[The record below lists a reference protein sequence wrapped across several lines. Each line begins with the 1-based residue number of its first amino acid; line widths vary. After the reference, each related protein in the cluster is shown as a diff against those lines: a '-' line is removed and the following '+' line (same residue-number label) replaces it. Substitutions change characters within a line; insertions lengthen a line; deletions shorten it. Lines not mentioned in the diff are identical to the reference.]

1 MFCRCSYCIKQQ
13 RALAHVITQQPGKEG
28 GSGFRGTPIKLLWDP
43 DVGGVSL

>member
-1 MFCRCSYCIKQQ
+1 MLLLSSLER
-13 RALAHVITQQPGKEG
+13 GG